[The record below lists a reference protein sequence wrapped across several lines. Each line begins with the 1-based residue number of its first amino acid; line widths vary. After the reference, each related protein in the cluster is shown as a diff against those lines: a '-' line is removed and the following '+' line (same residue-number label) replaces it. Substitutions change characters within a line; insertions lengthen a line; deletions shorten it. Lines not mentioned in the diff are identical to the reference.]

1 MAEKLTT
8 YDPAEDLT
16 SNKAIATFMAEAFAT
31 EDAGYIAHALGM
43 VARAKGMT
51 QIASETGK
59 IRVGTNEVTKSS
71 ERSEAKLVIMAED
84 VDPVEIL
91 IHVPMLCEEK
101 RIPYLY
107 VPKKQRL
114 GQSAGL
120 SKSAASVA
128 VVDAGDGKGL
138 LEEIAQAFP
147 TLKK

>member
-1 MAEKLTT
+1 MARPIYVRFETPN
-8 YDPAEDLT
+8 DVAD
-16 SNKAIATFMAEAFAT
+16 KA
-31 EDAGYIAHALGM
+31 LQL
-43 VARAKGMT
+43 V

-59 IRVGTNEVTKSS
+59 VRVGTNEVTKSS
-71 ERSEAKLVIMAED
+71 ERAEAKLVVMAED

-91 IHVPMLCEEK
+91 VHVPMLCEEK
-101 RIPYLY
+101 RIPYVY

-128 VVDAGDGKGL
+128 IVEPGEAKAL
-138 LEEIAQAFP
+138 LEELQGTFP

>member
-1 MAEKLTT
+1 MAQPIYVRFETPSDLAEK
-8 YDPAEDLT
+8 
-16 SNKAIATFMAEAFAT
+16 
-31 EDAGYIAHALGM
+31 ALQL
-43 VARAKGMT
+43 V
-51 QIASETGK
+51 QIASDTGK

-71 ERSEAKLVIMAED
+71 ERSEAKLVVMAED

-128 VVDAGDGKGL
+128 VVEAGEGKAL
-138 LEEIAQAFP
+138 LEEITLAFP
-147 TLKK
+147 SLKK

>member
-1 MAEKLTT
+1 MARPIYVRFETPNEIA
-8 YDPAEDLT
+8 D
-16 SNKAIATFMAEAFAT
+16 KA
-31 EDAGYIAHALGM
+31 LQL
-43 VARAKGMT
+43 V

-59 IRVGTNEVTKSS
+59 VRVGTNEVTKSS
-71 ERSEAKLVIMAED
+71 ERAEAKLVVMAED

-91 IHVPMLCEEK
+91 VHIPMLCEEK

-128 VVDAGDGKGL
+128 IVEPGEAKGL
-138 LEEIAQAFP
+138 LEELQGSFP

>member
-1 MAEKLTT
+1 MARPIYVRFETPSELADKVLQ
-8 YDPAEDLT
+8 L
-16 SNKAIATFMAEAFAT
+16 
-31 EDAGYIAHALGM
+31 
-43 VARAKGMT
+43 V

-71 ERSEAKLVIMAED
+71 ERSEAKLVVMAED

-91 IHVPMLCEEK
+91 VHIPMLCEEK

-120 SKSAASVA
+120 TKSAASVA
-128 VVDAGDGKGL
+128 IVEAGEAKVL
-138 LEEIAQAFP
+138 LDELSQAYP

>member
-1 MAEKLTT
+1 MARPIYVRFETPNELS
-8 YDPAEDLT
+8 D
-16 SNKAIATFMAEAFAT
+16 KA
-31 EDAGYIAHALGM
+31 LQL
-43 VARAKGMT
+43 V

-71 ERSEAKLVIMAED
+71 ERAEAKLVVMAED

-91 IHVPMLCEEK
+91 VHVPMLCEEK
-101 RIPYLY
+101 RIPYVY

-128 VVDAGDGKGL
+128 VVEAGDAKGL
-138 LEEIAQAFP
+138 LEELSQAYP
-147 TLKK
+147 NLRK

>member
-1 MAEKLTT
+1 MPQPIYVRFETPSDLAEK
-8 YDPAEDLT
+8 
-16 SNKAIATFMAEAFAT
+16 
-31 EDAGYIAHALGM
+31 ALQL
-43 VARAKGMT
+43 V

-71 ERSEAKLVIMAED
+71 ERSEAKLVVMAED

-91 IHVPMLCEEK
+91 VHVPMLCEEK

-120 SKSAASVA
+120 TKSAASVA
-128 VVDAGDGKGL
+128 IVEPGEGKNL